1 MQVELQQVQV
11 TVSEQIGLFKELQ
24 AESAGYKAR
33 ISELG
38 RSLASTRS
46 LKNSTGTKSISL
58 KSAKL

>member
-46 LKNSTGTKSISL
+46 LKNSTGAKSITL